1 MEFLNIESKL
11 LGEIQPVVEG
21 QGYYLVDFTSG
32 RNDGNLH
39 VSIVI
44 YKEDGITLD
53 DCTRVHKTIFPRIE
67 LLEDARNIHLEVSSP
82 GISRNIRH
90 SNEFSVFIGKNVRIL
105 TEDDSEWIYGKITST
120 DKVSI
125 SLLTKDGTMNFTYS
139 NIKKA
144 KLE

>member
-1 MEFLNIESKL
+1 MDFWNIESKL

-21 QGYYLVDFTSG
+21 QGYFLVDFSSG
-32 RNDGNLH
+32 RNGGNLQ

-44 YKEDGITLD
+44 YKEDGITLA

-67 LLEDARNIHLEVSSP
+67 LVENMRNIHLEVSSP

-90 SNEFSVFIGKNVRIL
+90 SNEFPVFIGKNVRIL
-105 TEDDSEWIYGKITST
+105 TEDDSEWIYGKITSA
-120 DKVSI
+120 DRVSI
-125 SLLTKDGTMNFTYS
+125 SLLTKEGTMNFTYS
-139 NIKKA
+139 DIKKA